1 MLKKHE
7 FIIFNALLLL
17 TFTYLYHKERKHF
30 SGINDQTDAL
40 YFAVITQT
48 TVGYGDILP
57 TNKRAKKIVI
67 VHVLLSSPLSDY
79 WNCAIVFGAKT
90 KTTLIRRYINV
101 FEMININ
108 KNIWSSIM
116 KN

>member
-7 FIIFNALLLL
+7 FIISNILLLL

-40 YFAVITQT
+40 YFAIITQT

-57 TNKRAKKIVI
+57 TSKRAKKIVI
-67 VHVLLSSPLSDY
+67 THVLLS
-79 WNCAIVFGAKT
+79 I
-90 KTTLIRRYINV
+90 YINV
-101 FEMININ
+101 FEMINTN
-108 KNIWSSIM
+108 KNIWNNII